1 MTTFHYIIQG
11 KVQGVCFR
19 YYAKKSAKELSING
33 TVKNLFNGDVEIYA
47 QGAEENIKIFEEFLN
62 NGPSFSRVMKVIK
75 EKFEYKE
82 RFLDFKIIF

>member
-1 MTTFHYIIQG
+1 MITLHYIIQG

-47 QGAEENIKIFEEFLN
+47 QGAEENIKMFEEFLN

-82 RFLDFKIIF
+82 RFSDFKIIF

>member
-11 KVQGVCFR
+11 RVQGVSFR
-19 YYAKKSAKELSING
+19 YYAKKSAIELSING

-47 QGAEENIKIFEEFLN
+47 QGAEENIKIFEKFLN
-62 NGPSFSRVMKVIK
+62 NGPSSSRVMKVIK

-82 RFLDFKIIF
+82 RFLDFNIIF

>member
-11 KVQGVCFR
+11 RVQGVSFR
-19 YYAKKSAKELSING
+19 YYAKKSAIELSING

-47 QGAEENIKIFEEFLN
+47 QGAEENIKIFEKFLN
-62 NGPSFSRVMKVIK
+62 NGPFSSRVMKVIK

-82 RFLDFKIIF
+82 RFLDFNIIF